1 MVDLALGLLSGFAKA
16 DPEQVCFVR
25 TGLGAA
31 SLNQDIRVSVG
42 SLLRKFTSGSVVV
55 MPALTAGTDY
65 AVYVCADGSVLA
77 DANFSAPTG
86 YTAANSRKIGG
97 FYYGPGSMAS
107 AQAGG
112 DTTPQILAHSF
123 WDLKWRP
130 RCPDPRGM
138 GFVSASVGWVDLW
151 PLGVNWITD
160 GTSRMGAIIADGASP
175 PKKPLDRG
183 GNGATAYSSLTQYE
197 ATEIFHAVGKTLL
210 SYAEFQAAAYGTT
223 EEISRGNDPV
233 TTGFATTNAGSSNAD
248 QKFTSAYMYM
258 ASGVQWWWSR
268 DLLYRADGADAVSI
282 TAYSWKGTGR
292 GSAYTQGS
300 NGIVAGIL
308 GGLWDTGSSCGS
320 RASSWHISPWY
331 SHSNFGA
338 RGRCD
343 HLFHV

>member
-1 MVDLALGLLSGFAKA
+1 MVDIALGLPSAFFKD
-16 DPEQVCFVR
+16 DPETPCFTR
-25 TGLGAA
+25 ADLGTIV
-31 SLNQDIRVSVG
+31 LNQNIRVAVE
-42 SLLRKFTSGSVVV
+42 SLLRKFAAGSPVI
-55 MPALTAGTDY
+55 MPALTPGTNY
-65 AVYVCADGSVLA
+65 AIYVCADGSVRA

-86 YTAANSRKIGG
+86 YTAVNSRKIGG
-97 FYYGPGSMAS
+97 FYYGPGAMATGQS
-107 AQAGG
+107 GG
-112 DTTPQILAHSF
+112 DTTPQILAHTF

-151 PLGVNWITD
+151 PLGINWIAE
-160 GTSRMGAIIADGASP
+160 GTSCMGAIIADGASP

-183 GNGATAYSSLTQYE
+183 GNGTEAYSSFTQYE
-197 ATEIFHAVGKTLL
+197 ATEIFQSVGKTLL

-223 EEISRGNDPV
+223 EAICRGNDPV

-268 DLLYRADGADAVSI
+268 DLLYRADGADAAAI
-282 TAYSWKGTGR
+282 TAYSWKSTGR

-308 GGLWDTGSSCGS
+308 GGGWVNGSGCGS
-320 RASSWHISPWY
+320 RAADWVNTPWN
-331 SHSNFGA
+331 SNGGIGA